1 VVSTSAAP
9 RSAQSEIAY
18 SEDHLSMVVQWRRP
32 MNIRFLIHDK
42 VRRRSRSAVALRGGR
57 RISIFVSSPT
67 SRGTLVISPEISGGL
82 PVSAYPQGG
91 PTALRILLGGQLR
104 RLREARG
111 LTRQNAGDAIR
122 ASDSKISRLELG
134 RVAFK
139 ERDVADLLTLYGVD
153 PEKRDVLL
161 ALAREANNPGWWH
174 KYSDIVPD
182 WFELYVG
189 LEQAASLIRT
199 YEVQFVPGLLQTESY
214 ARAVTRL
221 GHGRVSAEEIE
232 RRVDLRMR
240 RQELLTRPG
249 APTLWAVLD
258 EAVLRRPLD
267 GPEVMRA
274 QVRHLVEVAG
284 LPNVTVQVVPFR
296 VGGHAAAGGPFSI
309 LRFSEPQLPDLV
321 YLEQLTSAIYLD
333 KRDEADDYMAVM
345 DRLCVDAISGPATI
359 EFLRHLADDPSWTEP
374 R

>member
-1 VVSTSAAP
+1 
-9 RSAQSEIAY
+9 
-18 SEDHLSMVVQWRRP
+18 
-32 MNIRFLIHDK
+32 
-42 VRRRSRSAVALRGGR
+42 
-57 RISIFVSSPT
+57 
-67 SRGTLVISPEISGGL
+67 VISPEISGGL
-82 PVSAYPQGG
+82 PASAYPQGG

-139 ERDVADLLTLYGVD
+139 ERDVADLLTLYDVD
-153 PEKRDVLL
+153 PAKRDVLL

-221 GHGRVSAEEIE
+221 GHSRVSADEIE

-333 KRDEADDYMAVM
+333 KRDEVGDYMAVM
-345 DRLCVDAISGPATI
+345 DRLCVDAISGSDTV
-359 EFLRHLADDPSWTEP
+359 EWLRHLAEDPSWTDP

>member
-1 VVSTSAAP
+1 
-9 RSAQSEIAY
+9 
-18 SEDHLSMVVQWRRP
+18 M
-32 MNIRFLIHDK
+32 
-42 VRRRSRSAVALRGGR
+42 
-57 RISIFVSSPT
+57 
-67 SRGTLVISPEISGGL
+67 LVISPETSGAS
-82 PVSAYPQGG
+82 PAPAQPQGG

-104 RLREARG
+104 RLRDDRG
-111 LTRQNAGDAIR
+111 ISRQRAGDAIR
-122 ASDSKISRLELG
+122 SSDSKISRMELG

-139 ERDVADLLTLYGVD
+139 ERDVADLLTLYAVD
-153 PEKRDVLL
+153 PAKRAALL
-161 ALAREANNPGWWH
+161 DLTRQANNPGWWH

-199 YEVQFVPGLLQTESY
+199 YEVQFVPGLLQTETY
-214 ARAVTRL
+214 ARAVTML
-221 GHGRVSAEEIE
+221 GHSGVSGAEIE

-274 QVRHLVEVAG
+274 QVRHLIEVAE
-284 LPNVTVQVVPFR
+284 LPNVTIQVVPFR

-309 LRFSEPQLPDLV
+309 LRFSEPDLPDVV

-333 KRDEADDYMAVM
+333 KREDADGYMAVM
-345 DRLCVDAISGPATI
+345 DRLCVDAIAGPQTVD
-359 EFLRHLADDPSWTEP
+359 FLRRLADELP
-374 R
+374 